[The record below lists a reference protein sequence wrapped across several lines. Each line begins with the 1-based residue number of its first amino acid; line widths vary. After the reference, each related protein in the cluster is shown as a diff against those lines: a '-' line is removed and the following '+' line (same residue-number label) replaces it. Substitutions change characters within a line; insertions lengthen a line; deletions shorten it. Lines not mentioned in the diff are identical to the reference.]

1 MQGMVL
7 KSTGSWYLV
16 QDAQKKQWTC
26 RIRGKIRLQGLR
38 TTNPIAVGDIVDF
51 EQQGELDDQGVIDRI
66 HDRKNYIIRKSVNL
80 SKEAHIVAS
89 NLDQALLFITLKKPS
104 TSTGFVD
111 RFLVTAEAYSI
122 PVVLV
127 FNKVDIY
134 DKSAM
139 EEMAV
144 WREVY
149 ESIGYESVVTS
160 AVEAIGLE
168 EVKALLDHK
177 VTLLSGHSGVGKSTL
192 INAIEP
198 GLDLKTAEVSDSH
211 NKGKHTTTYAEVFP
225 LSNEGFIIDTPGIK
239 GFGLIDIP
247 KEELH
252 HYFPEMFALLPECKF
267 HNCLHLTEPGC
278 AVVKAVESGLVPAT
292 RYHSYRTMYEQD
304 GDETYRGAF

>member
-1 MQGMVL
+1 
-7 KSTGSWYLV
+7 
-16 QDAQKKQWTC
+16 
-26 RIRGKIRLQGLR
+26 
-38 TTNPIAVGDIVDF
+38 
-51 EQQGELDDQGVIDRI
+51 
-66 HDRKNYIIRKSVNL
+66 
-80 SKEAHIVAS
+80 
-89 NLDQALLFITLKKPS
+89 
-104 TSTGFVD
+104 
-111 RFLVTAEAYSI
+111 
-122 PVVLV
+122 
-127 FNKVDIY
+127 
-134 DKSAM
+134 M

-278 AVVKAVESGLVPAT
+278 AVVKAVESGRVPET
-292 RYHSYRTMYEQD
+292 RYHRYRTMYEQD